1 MVLIHCLPFLILPH
15 YLIVYPNDMEISSL
29 YQLFLSAGKV
39 STDSRKIE
47 PGCLFFALRGDNF
60 NGNQY
65 ALDALEKGASYAIVD
80 DTGLAKHDKC
90 IIVKDVL
97 QTLQELARHH
107 RRQLHI
113 PIIAITGSNGKTTTK
128 ELIAAVLSS
137 QYPMHCTQGNLNNHI
152 GVPLTLLQLD
162 PRIEVAV
169 IEMGANHQGEI
180 DQLCRIAEPTH
191 GLITN
196 IGKAH
201 LEGFGGIEGVKKG
214 KSELYRYLAETNGL
228 AFVNNDEPF
237 LLGLS
242 APVKKRIFYELS
254 ENPAPNHKP
263 YEVKLL
269 QLQPFIQVAFLDEK
283 EQLIETG
290 SKLMGV
296 HNFQNIKTA
305 VTLGKYFKV
314 PGAKIKAAIE
324 QYNPNMNRSQW
335 VPWGSNSILLDA
347 YNANPSSMEATLRS
361 FAENGLGNKVVI
373 LGDMFEL
380 GDDAPI
386 EHDRIAQL
394 ANNLG
399 FEKVVL
405 VGKHFAAA
413 AQQLGC
419 LHFDNVEELKAWFTR
434 QTWENKVFLIKGS
447 RGMALERLLI

>member
-1 MVLIHCLPFLILPH
+1 
-15 YLIVYPNDMEISSL
+15 MEISSL
-29 YQLFLSAGKV
+29 HQLFHSAGKV

-65 ALDALEKGASYAIVD
+65 ALAALEKGASFAIVD
-80 DTGLAKHDKC
+80 DPELQTNDKC
-90 IIVKDVL
+90 IVVNDVL
-97 QTLQELARHH
+97 QTLQDLARYH

-137 QYPMHCTQGNLNNHI
+137 QYPMHYTQGNLNNHI
-152 GVPLTLLQLD
+152 GVPLTLLELD

-214 KSELYRYLAETNGL
+214 KSELYRYLAETSGL
-228 AFVNNDEPF
+228 AFVNNDEAF
-237 LLGLS
+237 LLELS

-269 QLQPFIQVAFLDEK
+269 QLQPFIRVAFLDEK
-283 EQLIETG
+283 EQLIEAG

-324 QYNPNMNRSQW
+324 NYNPNMNRSQW
-335 VPWGSNSILLDA
+335 VPWESNSILLDA
-347 YNANPSSMEATLRS
+347 YNANPSSMEVTLRS
-361 FAENGLGNKVVI
+361 FAENGSGNKVVI

-386 EHDRIAQL
+386 EHERIAQL
-394 ANNLG
+394 ASSLG
-399 FEKVVL
+399 FEQVVL
-405 VGKHFAAA
+405 VGKHFATA

-419 LHFDNVEELKAWFTR
+419 IHFDNVEELKGWFTS
-434 QTWENKVFLIKGS
+434 QSWENKTILIKGS
-447 RGMALERLLI
+447 RGMALERVLGE

>member
-1 MVLIHCLPFLILPH
+1 
-15 YLIVYPNDMEISSL
+15 MEIASL
-29 YQLFLSAGKV
+29 HQLFVNADKAV

-47 PGCLFFALRGDNF
+47 PGCIFFALRGENF

-65 ALDALEKGASYAIVD
+65 AQAALEKGASYAVVD
-80 DTGLAKHDKC
+80 DPDLAKIDHC
-90 IIVKDVL
+90 ILVEDVL
-97 QTLQELARHH
+97 TTLQDLARYH

-128 ELIAAVLSS
+128 ELIATVLGS
-137 QYPMHCTQGNLNNHI
+137 QYRIHYTQGNLNNHI

-162 PRIEVAV
+162 QQLEVAV

-214 KSELYRYLAETNGL
+214 KSELYRYLAETDGL
-228 AFVNNDEPF
+228 VFINNDEPF
-237 LLGLS
+237 LVDLS
-242 APVKKRIFYELS
+242 AVVRKRIYYELS
-254 ENPAPNHKP
+254 EVPDPQHKP

-269 QLQPFIQVAFLDEK
+269 QLQPFIRIAFLDDHA
-283 EQLIETG
+283 QLIESS
-290 SKLMGV
+290 SKLMGI

-314 PGAKIKAAIE
+314 PGEKIKAAIE
-324 QYNPNMNRSQW
+324 SYNPNMNRSQII
-335 VPWGSNSILLDA
+335 PWGSNSILLDA
-347 YNANPSSMEATLRS
+347 YNANPSSMEVTLRS
-361 FAENGLGNKVVI
+361 FAENSLGNKVVI

-380 GDDAPI
+380 GDSAPV
-386 EHDRIAQL
+386 EHERIAQL
-394 ANNLG
+394 ASSLN
-399 FEKVVL
+399 FEQVVL
-405 VGKHFAAA
+405 VGKHFSKV

-419 LHFDNVEELKAWFTR
+419 IHFDKVEELKGWFTS
-434 QTWENKVFLIKGS
+434 QSWHNKAILIKGS
-447 RGMALERLLI
+447 RGMALERVL

>member
-1 MVLIHCLPFLILPH
+1 
-15 YLIVYPNDMEISSL
+15 MEISSL
-29 YQLFLSAGKV
+29 YQLFLASGKV

-47 PGCLFFALRGDNF
+47 PGSIFFALRGDKF
-60 NGNQY
+60 DGNQY
-65 ALDALEKGASYAIVD
+65 AQTALEQGAAYAVVD
-80 DTGLAKHDKC
+80 DPKLSDNERC
-90 IIVKDVL
+90 IVVDDVL
-97 QTLQELARHH
+97 QTLQQLARYH

-113 PIIAITGSNGKTTTK
+113 PIIAVTGSNGKTTTK
-128 ELIAAVLSS
+128 ELIAAVLGS
-137 QYPMHCTQGNLNNHI
+137 QYPMYYTQGNLNNHI
-152 GVPLTLLQLD
+152 GVPLTLLKLD

-214 KSELYRYLAETNGL
+214 KSELYRYLAETGGL
-228 AFVNNDEPF
+228 AFVNTDEAF
-237 LLGLS
+237 LLELS
-242 APVKKRIFYELS
+242 SPVKKRIFYELS
-254 ENPAPNHKP
+254 EAPAPQHKP

-269 QLQPFIQVAFLDEK
+269 QLQPFIRVAFLDEN
-283 EQLIETG
+283 EELIEAG
-290 SKLMGV
+290 SKLMGQ

-324 QYNPNMNRSQW
+324 NYNPNMNRSQT

-347 YNANPSSMEATLRS
+347 YNANPSSMEATLRT
-361 FAENGLGNKVVI
+361 FAENEAKHKVVI

-380 GDDAPI
+380 GDEAAS
-386 EHDRIAQL
+386 EHQRIAQL
-394 ANNLG
+394 ALDLG
-399 FEKVVL
+399 FQQVIL
-405 VGKHFAAA
+405 AGQNFAAP

-419 LHFDNVEELKAWFTR
+419 LHFPDVATLKTWFNAHH
-434 QTWENKVFLIKGS
+434 WENTALLIKGS
-447 RGMALERLLI
+447 RGMALERVLE

>member
-1 MVLIHCLPFLILPH
+1 
-15 YLIVYPNDMEISSL
+15 MEIASL
-29 YQLFLSAGKV
+29 HQLFVNANKAV

-47 PGCLFFALRGDNF
+47 PGCIFFALRGENF

-65 ALDALEKGASYAIVD
+65 AQAALEKGASYAVVD
-80 DTGLAKHDKC
+80 DPDLAKTSHC
-90 IIVKDVL
+90 ILVDDVL
-97 QTLQELARHH
+97 TTLQDLARYH

-128 ELIAAVLSS
+128 ELIATVLSS
-137 QYPMHCTQGNLNNHI
+137 QYRIHYTQGNLNNHI

-162 PRIEVAV
+162 QQLEVAV

-214 KSELYRYLAETNGL
+214 KSELYRYLAETDGL

-237 LLGLS
+237 LVDLS
-242 APVKKRIFYELS
+242 AVVRKRIYYELS
-254 ENPAPNHKP
+254 EVPDPQHKP

-269 QLQPFIQVAFLDEK
+269 QLQPFIRVAFLDDHV
-283 EQLIETG
+283 QLIESS
-290 SKLMGV
+290 SKLMGI

-314 PGAKIKAAIE
+314 PGEKIKAAIE
-324 QYNPNMNRSQW
+324 SYNPNMNRSQII
-335 VPWGSNSILLDA
+335 PWGSNSILLDA
-347 YNANPSSMEATLRS
+347 YNANPSSMEVTLRS
-361 FAENGLGNKVVI
+361 FAENSLGNKVVI

-380 GDDAPI
+380 GDSAPV
-386 EHDRIAQL
+386 EHERIAQL
-394 ANNLG
+394 ASSLN
-399 FEKVVL
+399 FEQVVL
-405 VGKHFAAA
+405 VGKHFSKA

-419 LHFDNVEELKAWFTR
+419 IHFDKVEELKGWFTS
-434 QTWENKVFLIKGS
+434 QSWENKAILIKGS
-447 RGMALERLLI
+447 RGMALERVL

>member
-1 MVLIHCLPFLILPH
+1 
-15 YLIVYPNDMEISSL
+15 MEISSL
-29 YQLFLSAGKV
+29 HQLFLSTGKV

-47 PGCLFFALRGDNF
+47 PGCIFFALRGDNF

-65 ALDALEKGASYAIVD
+65 AQSALEQGAICAVVDDPALATLDRCIVVDDALE
-80 DTGLAKHDKC
+80 
-90 IIVKDVL
+90 
-97 QTLQELARHH
+97 TLQALARFH

-128 ELIAAVLSS
+128 ELIAAVLGS
-137 QYPMHCTQGNLNNHI
+137 QYPMHYTQGNLNNHI

-162 PRIEVAV
+162 FRLEVAV

-214 KSELYRYLAETNGL
+214 KSELYRYLAETDGL

-237 LLGLS
+237 LVELS
-242 APVKKRIFYELS
+242 SVVRKRIFYERS
-254 ENPAPNHKP
+254 DDPAPNHKP
-263 YEVKLL
+263 YEVVLL
-269 QLQPFIQVAFLDEK
+269 QLQPFIRVAFLDENN
-283 EQLIETG
+283 QLIETG
-290 SKLMGV
+290 SKLMGE

-314 PGAKIKAAIE
+314 PGKKIKAAIE
-324 QYNPNMNRSQW
+324 NYNPNMNRSQV

-347 YNANPSSMEATLRS
+347 YNANPSSMEVALRTFS
-361 FAENGLGNKVVI
+361 ESPASQRIAI

-380 GDDAPI
+380 GESSAV
-386 EHDRIAQL
+386 EHERIAQL
-394 ANNLG
+394 AKSLNIAQ
-399 FEKVVL
+399 VIL
-405 VGKHFAAA
+405 VGHHFEAIARQLGWLHFPNVGA
-413 AQQLGC
+413 LKPWFEAQQWG
-419 LHFDNVEELKAWFTR
+419 NTA
-434 QTWENKVFLIKGS
+434 FLIKGS
-447 RGMALERLLI
+447 RGMALEKLLG

>member
-1 MVLIHCLPFLILPH
+1 
-15 YLIVYPNDMEISSL
+15 MEIASL
-29 YQLFLSAGKV
+29 HQLFVNANKAV

-47 PGCLFFALRGDNF
+47 PGCIFFALRGENF

-65 ALDALEKGASYAIVD
+65 AQAALEKGASYAVVD
-80 DTGLAKHDKC
+80 DPDSAKTSHC
-90 IIVKDVL
+90 ILVDDVL
-97 QTLQELARHH
+97 TTLQDLARYH

-128 ELIAAVLSS
+128 ELIATVLGS
-137 QYPMHCTQGNLNNHI
+137 QYRIHYTQGNLNNHI

-162 PRIEVAV
+162 QQLEVAV

-214 KSELYRYLAETNGL
+214 KSELYRYLAETDGL

-237 LLGLS
+237 LVDLS
-242 APVKKRIFYELS
+242 AVVRKRIYYELS
-254 ENPAPNHKP
+254 EVPDPQHKP

-269 QLQPFIQVAFLDEK
+269 QLQPFIRVAFLDDHV
-283 EQLIETG
+283 QLIESS
-290 SKLMGV
+290 SKLMGI

-314 PGAKIKAAIE
+314 PGEKIKAAIE
-324 QYNPNMNRSQW
+324 SYNPNMNRSQII
-335 VPWGSNSILLDA
+335 PWGSNSILLDA
-347 YNANPSSMEATLRS
+347 YNANPSSMEMALRT
-361 FAENGLGNKVVI
+361 FAESRAQRRVAI

-380 GDDAPI
+380 GESAPF
-386 EHDRIAQL
+386 EHERVAQL
-394 ANNLG
+394 AKSLNLDQ
-399 FEKVVL
+399 VIL
-405 VGKHFAAA
+405 VGNNFAPA
-413 AQQLGC
+413 AQALGW
-419 LHFDNVEELKAWFTR
+419 LHFSNGTDLKTWFSA
-434 QTWENKVFLIKGS
+434 QSWENTAFLIKGS
-447 RGMALERLLI
+447 RGMALEKLLS

>member
-1 MVLIHCLPFLILPH
+1 MLIHCLPFLILPD

-29 YQLFLSAGKV
+29 YQLFLCAGKV

-65 ALDALEKGASYAIVD
+65 ALAALEKGASYAIVD
-80 DTGLAKHDKC
+80 DTGLGANDKC
-90 IIVKDVL
+90 IAVHDVL
-97 QTLQELARHH
+97 QTLQDLARHH

-128 ELIAAVLSS
+128 ELIAAVLGS
-137 QYPMHCTQGNLNNHI
+137 QYPMHYTQGNLNNHI

-162 PRIEVAV
+162 PQIEVAV

-237 LLGLS
+237 LLELS
-242 APVKKRIFYELS
+242 TPVKKRIFYELS

-269 QLQPFIQVAFLDEK
+269 QLQPFIRVAFLDEN
-283 EQLIETG
+283 ERLIEVD

-324 QYNPNMNRSQW
+324 HYNPNMNRSQW

-347 YNANPSSMEATLRS
+347 YNANPSSMEATLHS
-361 FAENGLGNKVVI
+361 FAENGPGKKVVI

-380 GDDAPI
+380 GEAAPT
-386 EHDRIAQL
+386 EHERIAQL
-394 ANNLG
+394 ANGLG
-399 FEKVVL
+399 FEQVVL
-405 VGKHFAAA
+405 IGKHFAAA
-413 AQQLGC
+413 AQQLGG
-419 LHFDNVEELKAWFTR
+419 LHFDNVEEVKNWFSG
-434 QTWENKVFLIKGS
+434 QNWENKAILIKGS
-447 RGMALERLLI
+447 RGMALERLL